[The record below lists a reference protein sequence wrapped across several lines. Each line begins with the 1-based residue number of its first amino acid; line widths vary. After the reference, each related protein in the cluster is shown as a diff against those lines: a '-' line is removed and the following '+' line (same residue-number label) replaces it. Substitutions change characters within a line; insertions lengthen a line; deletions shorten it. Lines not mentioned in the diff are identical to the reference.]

1 MTAVPCRS
9 PHLLIIASLACL
21 VTLAAAQS
29 AENLDVT
36 AVGRDPR
43 WTIVGRTTAIVD
55 IKGRRAL
62 KLDEGAGIGVV
73 WLGGYDFAD
82 GAIDLDVLGRSQP
95 IQGSFVGVAFHVVDA
110 STHDA
115 VYFRPFNYRSS
126 DPSRHSHGVEYVSH
140 PDWPWQRLR
149 SEHPGK
155 YEKAVLPDPD
165 GDEWFHVRVVV
176 ERPTIRVFVNNQS
189 EPCLVVDALS
199 RRNSGSI
206 GLWVGEGSG
215 GYFANLRVTR
225 DDRIRRVLQGL
236 RPSIAIKGRPAVRWT
251 VAERMAEYHVP
262 GASIAVIDGG
272 RVAWAQGFGVKQT
285 GATDSVTATT
295 LFQAQ
300 SISKPV
306 AATAALI
313 LADSGRVSLDEAVNT
328 YLKSWKLPSNAYQ
341 VHEKVTLRRILSHSA
356 GLTVGGFAGYR
367 TGDSIPTLR
376 QILNGE
382 KPANNPAI
390 RVDTV
395 PGSVSRYSG
404 GGLVVMQQLLM
415 DVTGEPFPALMKR
428 LVLAPT
434 GMTLSTYEQPLPENR
449 RHEAASGHGGDGLVI
464 NGLWPI
470 QPEMAAGGLWT
481 TPTELAEWALAITE
495 AWSGQSSHLLSTRM
509 AREML
514 SVQHG
519 AFGLG
524 IYLEGAGDTFAF
536 HHAGSNSGFR
546 ALLLMFPRAGKGA
559 VIATNA
565 DRGDALID
573 EILTSIATEYQWPS
587 RRQSERVVVNLTAR
601 QLQGLIGKYAL
612 PPGPTGAPVFFEVS
626 RIDGKLFA
634 ELTGLGSY
642 PRMELYA
649 ASADSFFTI
658 NDLSVAFTRD
668 SGGRAQRVRMGQI
681 EGHAANLP
689 ASLPSPPSTNRP
701 RSYQRAAP
709 APRREG

>member
-1 MTAVPCRS
+1 MTAVPRRS
-9 PHLLIIASLACL
+9 PNLLIIASLAYL
-21 VTLAAAQS
+21 VTPAAAQS
-29 AENLDVT
+29 SENLDLT

-43 WTIVGRTTAIVD
+43 WTIVGRTTSIVD
-55 IKGRRAL
+55 IKGRHAL

-73 WLGGYDFAD
+73 WLSGYDFAD

-115 VYFRPFNYRSS
+115 VYFRPFNFRSS

-313 LADSGRVSLDEAVNT
+313 LADSGRVSLDEDVNT

-415 DVTGEPFPALMKR
+415 DVTGEPFPALMKG

-449 RHEAASGHGGDGLVI
+449 RHEAASGHDGDGLVI
-464 NGLWPI
+464 KGLWPI

-495 AWSGQSSHLLSTRM
+495 AWSGQSSHLLSPRM

-587 RRQSERVVVNLTAR
+587 RRQSERDVVNLTAR

-612 PPGPTGAPVFFEVS
+612 PPGPSGAPVFFEIS
-626 RIDGKLFA
+626 RADGKLFA

-658 NDLSVAFTRD
+658 NDLPVAFTRD
-668 SGGRAQRVRMGQI
+668 GSGRAQRVRMGQI
-681 EGHAANLP
+681 EGH
-689 ASLPSPPSTNRP
+689 
-701 RSYQRAAP
+701 
-709 APRREG
+709 RR